1 VPLRK
6 GPSRRTPI
14 GRGRLDVTKSGSAG
28 PGPDL
33 VVLFRQRQGVEQFP
47 DGDDLARN
55 ILGDGQ
61 ANNLG
66 GAGQIGERSEQSWIK
81 SVVMA
86 VSVPAWGAGI
96 FQRPVQDQGVAAL
109 SSWVGLKISRQ
120 ERPSITPGR

>member
-1 VPLRK
+1 
-6 GPSRRTPI
+6 
-14 GRGRLDVTKSGSAG
+14 VTKSGSAG
-28 PGPDL
+28 PEPDL

-86 VSVPAWGAGI
+86 VSVPAW
-96 FQRPVQDQGVAAL
+96 
-109 SSWVGLKISRQ
+109 RQ
-120 ERPSITPGR
+120 EYFGDQFRTRVLPHCPREWA